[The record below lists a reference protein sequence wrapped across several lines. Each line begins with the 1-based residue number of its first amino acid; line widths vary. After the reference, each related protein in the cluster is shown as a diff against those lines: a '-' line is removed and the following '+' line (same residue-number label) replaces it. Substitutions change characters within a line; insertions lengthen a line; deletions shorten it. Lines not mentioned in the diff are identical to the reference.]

1 MGRVDMADFLEER
14 ISADILTGASFQDDY
29 SVEIVGDSNSVEY
42 RAMRHP
48 FPVRRFDISYLLER
62 KEMWAELLNLY
73 HRAHGK
79 YAGFRIRCH
88 DDWKSC
94 SPSGTITAFDQ
105 TAGFVSTGVYEL
117 RKYYGTDG
125 AAGASGYPYRKIK
138 KPVAGTVLFGIAGRT
153 IRSDDY
159 SVNTTTGL
167 VTASS
172 DHTYAVTAITKA
184 AQAVLTIGINTADVG
199 ESFCVTGVS
208 GMTQINGLRGMVV
221 ARSTYT
227 ITLDINSISFSDYIS
242 GGSIH
247 TRPQA
252 GEVVTAGFEFDV
264 PVRFNTNIPVGQ
276 DFTYWRSLDGI
287 ELVELL
293 NP

>member
-1 MGRVDMADFLEER
+1 MADFLEER

-29 SVEIVGDSNSVEY
+29 SVEIVGDSSSVEY

-62 KEMWAELLNLY
+62 QEMWEELLNLY

-125 AAGASGYPYRKIK
+125 TAGASGYPYRKIK
-138 KPVAGTVLFGIAGRT
+138 KPVSGTVKFGIGGRE
-153 IRSDDY
+153 IRSADW
-159 SVNTTTGL
+159 SVDTTTGII
-167 VTASS
+167 TNAADSS
-172 DHTYAVTAITKA
+172 FAITGISKA
-184 AQAVLTIGINTADVG
+184 AQAVLTFASYSIQVG
-199 ESFCVTGVS
+199 ESFHISSVS
-208 GMTQINGLRGMVV
+208 GMTQINGLRGTVV
-221 ARSTYT
+221 SKIGST
-227 ITLDINSISFSDYIS
+227 ITLDIDSTAFSTYTS
-242 GGSIH
+242 GGVIH
-247 TRPQA
+247 RAPQS